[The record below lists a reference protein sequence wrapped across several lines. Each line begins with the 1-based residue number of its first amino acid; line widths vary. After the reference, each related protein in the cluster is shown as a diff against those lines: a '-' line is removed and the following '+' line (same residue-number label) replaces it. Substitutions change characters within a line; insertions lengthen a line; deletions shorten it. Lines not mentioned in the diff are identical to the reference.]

1 MPAPQPPPPP
11 KPESKD
17 KALQDIIDGIMNA
30 KENTPKEKTTTP
42 ATPQGV
48 KENNEKKEKWRSYSE
63 EKQKKIY
70 ENTVSKLLIGAANI
84 LRLIVNAAVPTCQIC
99 CGQVQA

>member
-30 KENTPKEKTTTP
+30 KENTPKSKDKSATP
-42 ATPQGV
+42 ATPQDAKLPG
-48 KENNEKKEKWRSYSE
+48 KKDHKEKWRSYSE
-63 EKQKKIY
+63 EKLKRLY
-70 ENTVSKLLIGAANI
+70 ENTV
-84 LRLIVNAAVPTCQIC
+84 
-99 CGQVQA
+99 